1 MTTSTRQTERH
12 RVSGDKLLAKI
23 KEIVH
28 QGNIR
33 RISIQNTEGR
43 TIIEIPL
50 TLGVV
55 GALLIPVWV
64 AVGAIAALAA
74 DYQILVEKEEEAEE
88 EEEQPE
94 ETHRAAVTTT
104 PKPGLEHERDP
115 IC

>member
-1 MTTSTRQTERH
+1 MTTSNRQTERH

-23 KEIVH
+23 KQIVH

-74 DYQILVEKEEEAEE
+74 DYQILVEKEEEEKSE
-88 EEEQPE
+88 PE
-94 ETHRAAVTTT
+94 ATPAGAAMTASPT
-104 PKPGLEHERDP
+104 PGLEHERDP